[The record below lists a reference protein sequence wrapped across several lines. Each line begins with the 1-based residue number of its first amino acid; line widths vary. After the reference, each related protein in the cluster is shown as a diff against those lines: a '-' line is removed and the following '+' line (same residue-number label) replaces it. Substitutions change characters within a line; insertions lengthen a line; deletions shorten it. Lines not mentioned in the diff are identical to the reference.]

1 MSNEMIVARKLHDS
15 SIIIGTYIGYIEI
28 IDKVCRTDRLR
39 DLFDPIRLSLQTS
52 IIIETF
58 KIFDN
63 NGKDTRNNNIRFLF
77 SKLNDDISKKYK
89 REYSAKFD
97 NFEKSIRDI
106 RNKVVAHNISTD
118 SQDILFN
125 SNIKIS
131 DFYDFLKFVSTV
143 CYTVDNDLIK
153 ACSSKNV
160 KSFSKFM
167 VFISEVFA

>member
-77 SKLNDDISKKYK
+77 SKLNDDISKK
-89 REYSAKFD
+89 
-97 NFEKSIRDI
+97 I
-106 RNKVVAHNISTD
+106 
-118 SQDILFN
+118 
-125 SNIKIS
+125 
-131 DFYDFLKFVSTV
+131 
-143 CYTVDNDLIK
+143 
-153 ACSSKNV
+153 
-160 KSFSKFM
+160 
-167 VFISEVFA
+167 